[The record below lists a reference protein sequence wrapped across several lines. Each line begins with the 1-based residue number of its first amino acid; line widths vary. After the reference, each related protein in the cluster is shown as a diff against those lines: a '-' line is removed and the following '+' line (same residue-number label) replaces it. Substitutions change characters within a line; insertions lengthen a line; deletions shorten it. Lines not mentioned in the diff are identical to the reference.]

1 MGNLSE
7 ILGDSWSPPQEKIYD
22 SPEVQFINEIVSFG
36 LTAPER
42 LIIDSTLHRFTT
54 DNKQSKKTGWYVA
67 FLLPIPVIVF
77 GCWKADI
84 KQTKRAETGKKYTP
98 VQEMK
103 LLSQMSEAKK
113 LHDQE
118 REHTQEVAAEQV
130 TNDWQMFTPAS
141 PDHAYLKRKGIK
153 PHGAKID
160 GCGRLTVPLFSEDG
174 DLSSLQYIDP
184 NGNKLYHKGAATGAK
199 FWLLGEIKQTLY
211 IAEGFATAAT
221 IRECTNEAVCVAYSA
236 SNLPLVAGIM
246 RAKYGASQDIVVV
259 ADNDASGVGQ
269 KYADQAS
276 AKHGVRVVM
285 PPTPGDAN
293 DYVQEGNDLFI
304 LLNPPQEEWLI
315 NADKFCLKPEPIK
328 WLVKNWLPER
338 SLIMVHGPS
347 GGGKTFAVLDWVMHM
362 AGGLPT
368 WAGQKVKSSTV
379 VYLAGEGHQGL
390 KGRVAAWKQ
399 KKQVN
404 KLNMWLSKSG
414 CDLNTPAGYQKVVS
428 QIRLLE
434 NKPDLIVVDTLHR
447 FLLGDENSSQD
458 AKTMLDACAALMSE
472 FGCSVLLVH
481 HTGVSEEA
489 QHRARGSSAWRGA
502 LDIEVSIV
510 PSKDGR
516 PLEIIQRKQKDGELA
531 EPLYGRIESVPISGW
546 FDEDGDAVTSAT
558 LELVAT
564 PDKPATQADKKL
576 NEHKKLFEDAYLDS
590 GERLEGQLYI
600 SKSALKEYINIKLFN
615 GDGGKNATN
624 MVNPGQKNKFI
635 NRLIESNTVR
645 EHLEGFVI
653 IDQKMIDIVELL
665 KG

>member
-1 MGNLSE
+1 
-7 ILGDSWSPPQEKIYD
+7 
-22 SPEVQFINEIVSFG
+22 
-36 LTAPER
+36 
-42 LIIDSTLHRFTT
+42 
-54 DNKQSKKTGWYVA
+54 
-67 FLLPIPVIVF
+67 
-77 GCWKADI
+77 
-84 KQTKRAETGKKYTP
+84 
-98 VQEMK
+98 
-103 LLSQMSEAKK
+103 
-113 LHDQE
+113 
-118 REHTQEVAAEQV
+118 
-130 TNDWQMFTPAS
+130 
-141 PDHAYLKRKGIK
+141 
-153 PHGAKID
+153 
-160 GCGRLTVPLFSEDG
+160 
-174 DLSSLQYIDP
+174 
-184 NGNKLYHKGAATGAK
+184 
-199 FWLLGEIKQTLY
+199 
-211 IAEGFATAAT
+211 
-221 IRECTNEAVCVAYSA
+221 
-236 SNLPLVAGIM
+236 
-246 RAKYGASQDIVVV
+246 
-259 ADNDASGVGQ
+259 
-269 KYADQAS
+269 
-276 AKHGVRVVM
+276 
-285 PPTPGDAN
+285 
-293 DYVQEGNDLFI
+293 
-304 LLNPPQEEWLI
+304 
-315 NADKFCLKPEPIK
+315 
-328 WLVKNWLPER
+328 
-338 SLIMVHGPS
+338 MVHGPS